1 MSDPT
6 SNTVLIDTRV
16 PDIGRAM
23 QSAFLWVL
31 ASLVT
36 AVAIFVITLLVWA
49 QNEREAGRMIVGAQK
64 TTGYLPVVASQ
75 YATLHGRPGSF

>member
-1 MSDPT
+1 MSDPAST
-6 SNTVLIDTRV
+6 SAILDGHAPDDGRV
-16 PDIGRAM
+16 T
-23 QSAFLWVL
+23 QNAFLWVL

-64 TTGYLPVVASQ
+64 ATGYLPMVTSQ
-75 YATLHGRPGSF
+75 YATLHGRPGGL

>member
-6 SNTVLIDTRV
+6 SNTALIDTRL
-16 PDIGRAM
+16 PDTGKAM
-23 QSAFLWVL
+23 QSAFLWVF

-36 AVAIFVITLLVWA
+36 AVAIFAIALLVWA

-64 TTGYLPVVASQ
+64 ATGYLPVVASQ
-75 YATLHGRPGSF
+75 FATLHGRPGGL